1 MANPKNVNQF
11 MAPVD
16 MAEKFVKENMGRVF
30 DTMGIEAPR
39 QYQQTPPDEISGI
52 PVDQIVEDVLNN
64 LSEMR

>member
-39 QYQQTPPDEISGI
+39 QYQQKPEELDGI
-52 PVDQIVEDVLNN
+52 PVAQIVYDVLNN
-64 LSEMR
+64 MAEM

>member
-16 MAEKFVKENMGRVF
+16 LAERFVKENMGRVF

-39 QYQQTPPDEISGI
+39 QYQQKPEELDGI

-64 LSEMR
+64 MSEMR

>member
-16 MAEKFVKENMGRVF
+16 MAEKFVKEHMGRVF
-30 DTMGIEAPR
+30 DTMGIEAPP
-39 QYQQTPPDEISGI
+39 QYQQQKPEELDGI

-64 LSEMR
+64 MSEMR

>member
-1 MANPKNVNQF
+1 MANPKNINQF

-16 MAEKFVKENMGRVF
+16 MAERFVKENMGKVF

-39 QYQQTPPDEISGI
+39 QYQQQKPEELDGI

-64 LSEMR
+64 MSEMR

>member
-16 MAEKFVKENMGRVF
+16 LAERFVKENMGRVF

-39 QYQQTPPDEISGI
+39 QYQLQKPEELDGI

-64 LSEMR
+64 MAEM